1 MSKSPRAQHPTN
13 TADEVDSHVVRCADA
28 IKEPERL
35 TVEIDALRA
44 LDNPRAEFAAALFDL
59 ELARR
64 GDARA
69 QADLPHTADTLLTIW
84 REKQLGPLLGQNPT
98 LRVLWDEASALLAQF
113 EASLFAQALARCY
126 RSRTDAAAL
135 APQMESLQP
144 KGNRRVE
151 FALCLYHLELARL
164 GIRESRA
171 EFAARVELIRE
182 AYLSKDVAAQLVGED
197 AGLSALW
204 KDLVPYLDEFF
215 DSAEEAD
222 VEEESPAVTPPP
234 PPPPLDFTP
243 RPFVAPEGITQP
255 LPSVPRAPPPSFS
268 DLMPSVAADMALDKV
283 DVDVVGVEE
292 LMPAG
297 AHLPP
302 PPPPPSLPP
311 PAPKRTDESFDI
323 VEGEFVGF
331 GPSPECLAF
340 WRHTEAELLLLP
352 PLDMPRSSV
361 RVLMAEERQ
370 DRKRLQGYLDQIG
383 DQYKTVPE
391 SAAFQCLLRLYL
403 AGHLKDKSLF
413 GAPNEKKKTAV
424 KSALEYLTAEPEAAG
439 HGAVWFELD
448 GPETSKRLWE
458 GLTPVFDYLAF
469 CARQQLDPTTR
480 EARELYFNR

>member
-1 MSKSPRAQHPTN
+1 MSKPPRAQHPKN
-13 TADEVDSHVVRCADA
+13 TADEVDTHVVRCADA
-28 IKEPERL
+28 IKQPERL
-35 TVEIDALRA
+35 TVEIEALRA

-59 ELARR
+59 EFARR
-64 GDARA
+64 GDAGA
-69 QADLPHTADTLLTIW
+69 KANLPHTADTLLTIW
-84 REKQLGPLLGQNPT
+84 RDKQVGPLIDQNPT
-98 LRVLWDEASALLAQF
+98 LRLLWDEASALLAQF

-126 RSRTDAAAL
+126 SSRTDAAAL
-135 APQMESLQP
+135 AAQMESLGP

-164 GIRESRA
+164 GVRESRVA
-171 EFAARVELIRE
+171 FATRVELIRE
-182 AYLSKDVAAQLVGED
+182 AYLSKDVASQLVGED
-197 AGLSALW
+197 EGLSALW

-222 VEEESPAVTPPP
+222 VEEESPAATPP
-234 PPPPLDFTP
+234 PPPPLDLTP
-243 RPFVAPEGITQP
+243 RPFVPAEPIAKP

-292 LMPAG
+292 LLPAG

-311 PAPKRTDESFDI
+311 PAPQRTDESFDI
-323 VEGEFVGF
+323 VEGEFLGD
-331 GPSPECLAF
+331 GPSSECQAF

-370 DRKRLQGYLDQIG
+370 DRKRLQGYLDGLG
-383 DQYKTVPE
+383 DRFKTVPE
-391 SAAFQCLLRLYL
+391 AATFQCLLRLYL

-424 KSALEYLTAEPEAAG
+424 KAALEFLTAEPEAAG

-448 GPETSKRLWE
+448 GAETSKRLWE
-458 GLTPVFDYLAF
+458 GLTPMFGYLAF
-469 CARQQLDPTTR
+469 CARQQLDPTTM
-480 EARELYFNR
+480 EARELYFKT